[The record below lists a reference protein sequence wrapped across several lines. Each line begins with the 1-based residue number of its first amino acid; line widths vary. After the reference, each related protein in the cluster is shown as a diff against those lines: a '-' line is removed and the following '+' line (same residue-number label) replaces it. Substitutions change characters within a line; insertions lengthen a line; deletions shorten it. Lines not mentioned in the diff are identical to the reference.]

1 MSNGV
6 GKGGSGV
13 TVIGAK
19 CVNCGGVTVV
29 GAKGVNCCVSANC
42 ELVDSIACEIADILS
57 RNVCN
62 L

>member
-1 MSNGV
+1 M
-6 GKGGSGV
+6 